1 MNLVLA
7 AQASGATR
15 TLQRASVPAGG
26 DQAAVGWIVT
36 GGGGY
41 VCDGSG
47 IAADRGLVHRLQ
59 VERVGSSFQAGG
71 RQLRQAQG
79 FGVAAAENVGGS
91 VQVVDA
97 FDELVQE
104 GRAGGT

>member
-1 MNLVLA
+1 MIG
-7 AQASGATR
+7 GA
-15 TLQRASVPAGG
+15 
-26 DQAAVGWIVT
+26 
-36 GGGGY
+36 GY
-41 VCDGSG
+41 VCAGSR
-47 IAADRGLVHRLQ
+47 IAAGWGLVHWVQ

-71 RQLRQAQG
+71 HQLRQAQS

-104 GRAGGT
+104 ARAGGA